1 MPWRILSLPQGAKPI
16 MHDQEFEISPPPRH
30 FLLRETR
37 LFADMARMTLPLAG
51 ALINPTREKDPSLVI
66 VVPGFGA
73 GDASTAPL
81 RTWLNR
87 RGFDAEGWSLGR
99 NLAGLELRGEFS
111 DLVAEWNVEP
121 DEEHNGEVSVP
132 LLVDKVIARVKK
144 RAEETGRRISL
155 VGWSLGGYLAREAA
169 RDLPDTVERVITMGS
184 PIIGGPKYTAAA
196 ETFRSRGQDLD
207 WIEQAIADREVRPI
221 RQPITAI
228 VSPTDAVVAQE
239 AAIDRFSENVTHI
252 EVDAAHLGLAF
263 NPTVWGHVITALRTP
278 APH

>member
-1 MPWRILSLPQGAKPI
+1 
-16 MHDQEFEISPPPRH
+16 MHDQELEISPPPRY

-37 LFADMARMTLPLAG
+37 LFADMARMTLPLAN
-51 ALINPTREKDPSLVI
+51 AFINPTREKAPSLVI

-87 RGFDAEGWSLGR
+87 RGFDAEGWNLGR
-99 NLAGLELRGEFS
+99 NLAGLELTGEFS

-132 LLVDKVIARVKK
+132 LLVDKVIARVKQ
-144 RAEETGRRISL
+144 RAEETGRSVSL
-155 VGWSLGGYLAREAA
+155 IGWSLGGYLAREAA
-169 RDLPDTVERVITMGS
+169 RDLPESVDRVITMGS

-207 WIEQAIADREVRPI
+207 WIERAIADREVRPI

-263 NPTVWGHVITALRTP
+263 NPTVWGHVITALREP
-278 APH
+278 A